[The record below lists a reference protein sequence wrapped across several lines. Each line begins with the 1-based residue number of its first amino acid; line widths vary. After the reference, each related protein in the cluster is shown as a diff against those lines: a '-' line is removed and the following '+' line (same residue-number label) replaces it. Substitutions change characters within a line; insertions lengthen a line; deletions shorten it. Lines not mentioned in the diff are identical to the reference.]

1 MTTEPAATQR
11 PPRVYV
17 RHRGRA
23 TVAQTRALAE
33 LAPRYVIAPAA
44 GEQIRA
50 EAVFGRSAPLLVE
63 IGFGNGSALVAW
75 ALAHADWNC
84 LGVDV
89 YQPGFGALMLAC
101 EREAVP
107 NVRIAAAEGADL
119 LARLPPA
126 SVHRLHVYFPD
137 PWPKKRHHKRRLVNA
152 AFAERGA
159 ACLVPGG
166 TLRLATDWPSYAE
179 QMLAVLGAEAALVG
193 GVAARPTSR
202 PQTPFEAKAA
212 AQGRAVFEL
221 RYRRE

>member
-50 EAVFGRSAPLLVE
+50 EAVFGRSVPLLVE
-63 IGFGNGSALVAW
+63 VGFGNGNALVAW

-101 EREAVP
+101 EREEVP

-119 LARLPPA
+119 LARLPPR

-152 AFAERGA
+152 AFAERAA

-193 GVAARPTSR
+193 GPAARPASR